1 LKLFRSLKIKKKT
14 KKVKAKSE
22 PQKRAEVD
30 QGIMIRR
37 LEEDYKVADTYI
49 IYNPLAQVK
58 IVESPK
64 LGAGYHY
71 FAEEVPLTKREKG
84 VYETLVSILSKELQP
99 PTDENVDA
107 REYLKEEAL
116 RIGNKYK
123 RSLGKFSDEGWKK
136 IFYYVVRNIA
146 GYGPLDI
153 VMADP
158 NIEDISSNGL
168 NSPIYIWHRKYE
180 SIPTNLM
187 FVDEQATNDF
197 IVKLAHK
204 GAKHVSSAHPLL
216 DTMLPEKHRLA
227 ATFMKE
233 VSTHGSTFTIRKF
246 RADPISIIDQIKFGT
261 LDETIAAYF
270 WMLLENKMSFLVI
283 GGTGAGKTSLL
294 NALLSLLSENDKV
307 ITVEE
312 VAELNPPHENWV
324 QLVSRQGFQ
333 FGSTVTTSIETFDLV
348 RLSLRYRPD
357 YIIVGE
363 VRGEEAYVLFQAVAT
378 GHGGLCTMHGDS
390 LDSAIKRLTSPPM
403 NVAEVYIPLM
413 NVALHIGRVELP
425 KSREGLRFGR
435 RVRNITE
442 ILDYGKYN
450 PISRWNP
457 AKDSFRM
464 DIEKS
469 VLLQRV
475 AEAKGMSVGE
485 VREEVKRRAEV
496 LHQLVEEG
504 VRDQREVANR
514 VLAYYGDQRKQR
526 EGEAPKDGGR
536 KVRKVDETKP
546 NETKSDEFKLV
557 KSVKINKDGKKI
569 TVWRYPKGLID
580 PVTGAKI
587 GGRIARREE

>member
-1 LKLFRSLKIKKKT
+1 MRLFQSLKIKKK
-14 KKVKAKSE
+14 VKAESKP
-22 PQKRAEVD
+22 PQRAEVD
-30 QGIMIRR
+30 QGIMIQR
-37 LEEDYKVADTYI
+37 LEEDYKVVETYPI
-49 IYNPLAQVK
+49 FNPLAQVK

-71 FAEEVPLTKREKG
+71 FAEEVPLTKREKRA
-84 VYETLVSILSKELQP
+84 YDKLVSILSKELQP
-99 PTDENVDA
+99 PADENVDS
-107 REYLKEEAL
+107 REYLTKEAL
-116 RIGNKYK
+116 RIGDKYK

-146 GYGPLDI
+146 GYGPLDMM
-153 VMADP
+153 MADP
-158 NIEDISSNGL
+158 NIEDISCNGL

-187 FVDEQATNDF
+187 FVDDQATNDF

-204 GAKHVSSAHPLL
+204 GSKHVSSAHPLL
-216 DTMLPEKHRLA
+216 DAMLPEKHRLA

-233 VSTHGSTFTIRKF
+233 VSTHGSSFTIRKF

-261 LDETIAAYF
+261 LDENIAAYF

-333 FGSTVTTSIETFDLV
+333 FGSSVTTSIATFDLV

-357 YIIVGE
+357 YLIVGE

-378 GHGGLCTMHGDS
+378 GHGGLCTMHADT
-390 LDSAIKRLTSPPM
+390 LDRAIKRLTSPPT

-413 NVALHIGRVELP
+413 NVALHIARVELP
-425 KSREGLRFGR
+425 KSRGGLRFGR
-435 RVRNITE
+435 RVRSVTE
-442 ILDYGKYN
+442 ILDFEKYN

-457 AKDSFRM
+457 AKDSF
-464 DIEKS
+464 ETAVGKS
-469 VLLQRV
+469 ILLQRV
-475 AEAKGMSVGE
+475 AETKGMSVKQ

-496 LHQLVEEG
+496 LHQLAEEG
-504 VRDQREVANR
+504 IRDQREVANR
-514 VLAYYGDQRKQR
+514 VLAYYEEQRKRR
-526 EGEAPKDGGR
+526 EEEAPKR
-536 KVRKVDETKP
+536 VVRRVRKGDGI
-546 NETKSDEFKLV
+546 KLV

-569 TVWRYPKGLID
+569 TIWRYPKGMVD

>member
-1 LKLFRSLKIKKKT
+1 LQIFQSLKIKKKT

-22 PQKRAEVD
+22 PQQRAEVAPGKVD
-30 QGIMIRR
+30 QGIMVQR
-37 LEEDYKVADTYI
+37 LEEDYKVVETYI

-71 FAEEVPLTKREKG
+71 FAEEVPLTKRENRA
-84 VYETLVSILSKELQP
+84 YEKLVSILSKELRP
-99 PTDENVDA
+99 PVEENVEA

-116 RIGNKYK
+116 RIANNYK
-123 RSLGKFSDEGWKK
+123 HSLGRFKDEGWKK
-136 IFYYVVRNIA
+136 IFYYVVRDIA

-153 VMADP
+153 LMADP
-158 NIEDISSNGL
+158 NIEDISCNGL
-168 NSPIYIWHRKYE
+168 NSPIYLWHKKYE

-204 GAKHVSSAHPLL
+204 GTKHVSSAHPLL
-216 DTMLPEKHRLA
+216 DAMLPEKHRLA

-233 VSTHGSTFTIRKF
+233 VSTHGSSFTIRKF
-246 RADPISIIDQIKFGT
+246 KTDPISIVDQIKWGT
-261 LDETIAAYF
+261 LDETIGAYF
-270 WMLLENKMSFLVI
+270 WMLLEHKMSFLVL

-324 QLVSRQGFQ
+324 QLVSRKGFQ
-333 FGSTVTTSIETFDLV
+333 FGSSVTTSVEIFDLL

-363 VRGEEAYVLFQAVAT
+363 IRGEEAYVLFQAVAT
-378 GHGGLCTMHGDS
+378 GHGGLCTMHADS

-413 NVALHIGRVELP
+413 NVALHIARVELP
-425 KSREGLRFGR
+425 KSQQGLRFGR
-435 RVRNITE
+435 RVRSITE

-457 AKDSFRM
+457 AKDSFRT

-469 VLLQRV
+469 ILLRRV
-475 AEAKGMSVGE
+475 AEEKGMPVEEVQEE
-485 VREEVKRRAEV
+485 VRRRAEM
-496 LHQLVEEG
+496 LHELIESG
-504 VRDQREVANR
+504 IRDQREVANR
-514 VLAYYGDQRKQR
+514 ILAYYEDQKKRRQEVPKVSGQKARKNN
-526 EGEAPKDGGR
+526 GIM
-536 KVRKVDETKP
+536 
-546 NETKSDEFKLV
+546 LV
-557 KSVKINKDGKKI
+557 KSVKINKDGKKT
-569 TVWRYPKGLID
+569 TVWRYPKGMVD